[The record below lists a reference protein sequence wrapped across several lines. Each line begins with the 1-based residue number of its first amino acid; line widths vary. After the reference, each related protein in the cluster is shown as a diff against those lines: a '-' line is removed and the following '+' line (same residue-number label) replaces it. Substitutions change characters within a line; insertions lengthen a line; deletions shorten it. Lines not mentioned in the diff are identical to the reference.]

1 MVSGFSGQGETM
13 KVVVGHKKQN
23 NKKFYML
30 LTESLTAWLLAA
42 GIVLTAVQALGIEI
56 SRFFVLI
63 VTLIP
68 VLILELIPWEVF
80 AEGAS
85 LLLVAGVVVL
95 TLIGQKNFMNGL
107 IVLNNCI
114 AETVGKNR
122 GISWPQYMLQ
132 STETAGSDM
141 MIAAGVF
148 GLLDYVLDS
157 KIWKDV
163 DSHND
168 SRSSCRNRGTDGK
181 PCGNRG
187 NGTDCMRSVGNDF
200 CPYLWTWKKSGIWR
214 TF

>member
-42 GIVLTAVQALGIEI
+42 GIVLTAVQALEIEI

-114 AETVGKNR
+114 AETVGKNLGNFMATVYASKYR
-122 GISWPQYMLQ
+122 NSRKRYDDCGRSIW
-132 STETAGSDM
+132 
-141 MIAAGVF
+141 IACRD
-148 GLLDYVLDS
+148 DYVLDS

-163 DSHND
+163 DSRDD
-168 SRSSCRNRGTDGK
+168 SRSS
-181 PCGNRG
+181 
-187 NGTDCMRSVGNDF
+187 
-200 CPYLWTWKKSGIWR
+200 
-214 TF
+214 

>member
-80 AEGAS
+80 AEGAR

-141 MIAAGVF
+141 MIAA
-148 GLLDYVLDS
+148 
-157 KIWKDV
+157 
-163 DSHND
+163 
-168 SRSSCRNRGTDGK
+168 
-181 PCGNRG
+181 
-187 NGTDCMRSVGNDF
+187 
-200 CPYLWTWKKSGIWR
+200 
-214 TF
+214 

>member
-1 MVSGFSGQGETM
+1 M

-95 TLIGQKNFMNGL
+95 YTDRTEKFYEWSDCIKQLYSRDCRKEPGNFM
-107 IVLNNCI
+107 
-114 AETVGKNR
+114 ATVYASKYRNSRKRYDDCGRK
-122 GISWPQYMLQ
+122 Y
-132 STETAGSDM
+132 
-141 MIAAGVF
+141 
-148 GLLDYVLDS
+148 LDCL
-157 KIWKDV
+157 
-163 DSHND
+163 
-168 SRSSCRNRGTDGK
+168 
-181 PCGNRG
+181 
-187 NGTDCMRSVGNDF
+187 
-200 CPYLWTWKKSGIWR
+200 SG
-214 TF
+214 